1 MAFQTKG
8 AFKNAYKPRST
19 HILEVNSQLF
29 VPSVLVGQWHV
40 IACRPFR
47 DEFYSVPQH
56 SGQVGPKV
64 ETQMD
69 DVKISAC

>member
-1 MAFQTKG
+1 MAFQAKG
-8 AFKNAYKPRST
+8 AFKNANKPRST
-19 HILEVNSQLF
+19 LIREVNSQLI
-29 VPSVLVGQWHV
+29 VPSFVGKWHV

-47 DEFYSVPQH
+47 DRFYSVPQH

-69 DVKISAC
+69 DVKISAS